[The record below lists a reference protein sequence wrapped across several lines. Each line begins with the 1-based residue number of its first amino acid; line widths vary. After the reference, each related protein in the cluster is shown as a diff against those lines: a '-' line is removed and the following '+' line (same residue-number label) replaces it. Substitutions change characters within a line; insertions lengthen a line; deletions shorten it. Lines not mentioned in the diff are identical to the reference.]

1 LQNSALEPLKY
12 LENLYLRF
20 IHDLDSIEVKR
31 INYLAFSEVVCA
43 FTACGVYRDKDE
55 YTKAILMQE
64 KLKRFLDL

>member
-1 LQNSALEPLKY
+1 MQNNALEPLIY
-12 LENLYLRF
+12 LENLYLKF

-31 INYLAFSEVVCA
+31 INYLVFAEIVCA

-55 YTKAILMQE
+55 YEKAMLMQD